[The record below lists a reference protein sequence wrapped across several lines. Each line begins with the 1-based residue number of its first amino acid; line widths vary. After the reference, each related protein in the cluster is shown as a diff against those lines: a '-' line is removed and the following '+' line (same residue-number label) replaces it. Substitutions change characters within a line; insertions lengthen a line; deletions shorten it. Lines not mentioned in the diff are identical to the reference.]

1 MRYNLESTLPIHAF
15 QPLGGR
21 HNPFKQRMTL
31 EGGNPVSAITNPI
44 SKALGTSG
52 GGGGVLGALASVDKA
67 VGNTIPG
74 GWATVAAV
82 AVPYAAPYLTG
93 AALTAGQA
101 AALAAGTSAAT
112 SAIQGRNLEDTLK
125 AAALAGATSYG
136 LNSLSSAN
144 ELDSLALPSDTPYVD
159 LPDGAVL
166 LSGGAPAP
174 DLSGIAL
181 PSETPYVDLADEGT
195 LLSSGPSSAIQ
206 SNELPSDVID
216 LPDTGTSYSN
226 LPAELNLD
234 ALYQDMPDGINQ
246 LSPVSQETIAA
257 SISQPALTPEE
268 KIELLI
274 KKAQDTGAQP
284 TISYSDSGIKMTDYS
299 APATE
304 ETQKMID
311 MGILERA
318 SDMPGYI
325 YEAIKNNPT
334 TAAAIGLGALTLS
347 GDRAPQQEE
356 QSAPTKRTY
365 SYGTSRE
372 VADPYLIKNR
382 SNARSVYEPRYA
394 EGGEVKR
401 FGVGGLSNALTRVFQ
416 PIERAV
422 IQPIGQAAPFLKDIA
437 PYAGILAAPFIAN
450 PFAAAGVGALS
461 SGFGRPGTGFNMKR
475 ALMGGIAAYGASTA
489 GGGLEA
495 AGTEPATTAA
505 TTTSNLVSAP
515 PGTVGESL
523 VNQTSSLVKEPSTG
537 FFRDPAAMQRGVTS
551 LLGPDSKA
559 AAARFGTQAGTFK
572 SGVPIVMGI
581 SGMSAID
588 EGQKMQEEADIASAP
603 ARQANV
609 DMLARIAASKNRAKK
624 AVLENPYQFAE
635 GGSVDDERGGDY
647 SSIDQGNLG
656 KGLFGLGYAA
666 GGLAKYASGGIVGYA
681 EGGIAKY
688 DTGGNVS
695 YNSQLAANVQAAYN
709 QGYSGSQIGAALIA
723 SGVDQATA
731 AAATGLSASTIAQAY
746 AGGAAL
752 TAGGGGIGNAAGNPG
767 NPNPTP
773 APYTPGVVT
782 PTTKYAP
789 NTSGGVYADKP
800 FSDAAVAS
808 FMIGNN
814 VKTPAEINYVRNMF
828 GVSADQIV
836 EAQKL
841 IARNDPSIAEAG
853 RQYAEAIAAR
863 PSAVSENLNA
873 IVTQLYS
880 QQLGR
885 APGAEDL
892 KYWTGQLATGA
903 NPQFVAQS
911 LNRSLEGQVHETQ
924 AIESA
929 FRQNL
934 QRSADQEGFQ
944 FWQSAAQAQ
953 GLTAQQLID
962 QIAKNASVEQMSRN
976 IKPGTK
982 FTEMELASLVSDP
995 FGGRRPTTSIYDLPT
1010 DVKDRAN
1017 ISYIDGTPVQFVTPL
1032 TERPYTSVF
1041 KDGTYSGTAGDFV
1054 MNVPLINEYLT
1065 RQMDSGALNLDQYR
1079 TISRVL
1085 SDPTKTAEDR
1095 IAALSAPKSN
1105 VIIDPKYGLQTGED
1119 VDLAKARAEAEQR
1132 QAVLNVNDPGYFQS
1146 GDLLAQAYKAAG
1158 LDYPFM
1164 PETYKAS
1171 TMMTKADLLTPEN
1184 IAEKSR
1190 QFAETNPYLIS
1201 NVVNAENVYTFDQPQ
1216 AQQALGLAQ
1225 LTPQAAQVTAQG
1237 DANSA
1242 NIYPEAATPTGMAGG
1257 GIARFLSGGGD
1268 GMSDSIKA
1276 NIEGTQEAR
1285 LADGEFVIP
1294 ADVVSH
1300 LGNGSSKAGA
1310 KQLYSMMDRVRKAR
1324 TGNQKQGRQI
1334 KPMKMMPA

>member
-31 EGGNPVSAITNPI
+31 EGGNPVSFITDPI
-44 SKALGTSG
+44 SSVLGTDG
-52 GGGGVLGALASVDKA
+52 GGGGLMGALADVDKA

-112 SAIQGRNLEDTLK
+112 SAVQGKSLEDTLK
-125 AAALAGATSYG
+125 AAALAGVTSYG
-136 LNSLSSAN
+136 LNSLSAGN
-144 ELDSLALPSDTPYVD
+144 NLDSLDLPSNTPYVD
-159 LPDGAVL
+159 LPDGEVL
-166 LSGGAPAP
+166 LSGGAP
-174 DLSGIAL
+174 DLSGISL
-181 PSETPYVDLADEGT
+181 PSETPYVDLADEAT
-195 LLSSGPSSAIQ
+195 ALTPDTAY
-206 SNELPSDVID
+206 PSDVSSQ
-216 LPDTGTSYSN
+216 PNVSVEPS

-257 SISQPALTPEE
+257 STAQPTLTPEE
-268 KIELLI
+268 KLEAMI
-274 KKAQDTGAQP
+274 KKAQDTTVRP
-284 TISYSDSGIKMTDYS
+284 SISYDSDTGIKMTDYS

-304 ETQKMID
+304 ETQKMVD
-311 MGILERA
+311 MGILERT
-318 SDMPGYI
+318 SEMPDYI
-325 YEAIKNNPT
+325 YEAIKRNPI
-334 TAAAIGLGALTLS
+334 TAAALGLGALTLS
-347 GDRAPQQEE
+347 GGKGQPQQEG

-372 VADPYLIKNR
+372 VADPYLIRNR
-382 SNARSVYEPRYA
+382 LNAQNVYEPRYA
-394 EGGEVKR
+394 KGGEVKH
-401 FGVGGLSNALTRVFQ
+401 FGIGGLSNALTKVFQ

-450 PFAAAGVGALS
+450 PFVATGVGALS

-475 ALMGGIAAYGASTA
+475 ALMGGIAAYGASTL

-523 VNQTSSLVKEPSTG
+523 VNQTSNLVKEPSTG
-537 FFRDPAAMQRGVTS
+537 FFRDTGAMQRGVTS

-559 AAARFGTQAGTFK
+559 AAAQFGTQAGTFK
-572 SGVPIVMGI
+572 SGVPIVMGV

-588 EGQKMQEEADIASAP
+588 EAQKMQEEADIASAP

-635 GGSVDDERGGDY
+635 GGSVDDEMGNDY
-647 SSIDQGNLG
+647 SSADQGNLS

-666 GGLAKYASGGIVGYA
+666 GGVAKFVEGGSSGGIYPDKTFSPA
-681 EGGIAKY
+681 QIASYFSTHGIDTPSEINHVKSLFNLSSEQVNEAK
-688 DTGGNVS
+688 G
-695 YNSQLAANVQAAYN
+695 
-709 QGYSGSQIGAALIA
+709 LIA
-723 SGVDQATA
+723 SGDQ
-731 AAATGLSASTIAQAY
+731 
-746 AGGAAL
+746 
-752 TAGGGGIGNAAGNPG
+752 
-767 NPNPTP
+767 
-773 APYTPGVVT
+773 
-782 PTTKYAP
+782 
-789 NTSGGVYADKP
+789 
-800 FSDAAVAS
+800 
-808 FMIGNN
+808 
-814 VKTPAEINYVRNMF
+814 
-828 GVSADQIV
+828 
-836 EAQKL
+836 
-841 IARNDPSIAEAG
+841 SIAEANTN
-853 RQYAEAIAAR
+853 YANAIAAR
-863 PSAVSENLNA
+863 PSAVAENASAVVN
-873 IVTQLYS
+873 QLYS

-885 APGAEDL
+885 APDAEGL
-892 KYWTGQLATGA
+892 KYWTGQLASGKSPA
-903 NPQFVAQS
+903 EVAQA

-929 FRQNL
+929 YRQNL
-934 QRSADQEGFQ
+934 QRTAEQEGFQ
-944 FWQSAAQAQ
+944 YWQSVAQSQ
-953 GLTAQQLID
+953 GLTTQQLID
-962 QIAKNASVEQMSRN
+962 KIASEAAREQTQRG
-976 IKPGTK
+976 ITPGTK
-982 FTEMELASLVSDP
+982 FTEMQLASLSADP
-995 FGGRRPTTSIYDLPT
+995 SGGRRPTTSIYDLPA
-1010 DVKDRAN
+1010 DVADRAN
-1017 ISYIDGTPVQFVTPL
+1017 ISYIDGTPVQFVTAL
-1032 TERPYTSVF
+1032 TSRPFKSVF
-1041 KDGTYSGTAGDFV
+1041 QDGAANAFPSYTGTAGDFV
-1054 MNVPLINEYLT
+1054 MDVPLINEYLT
-1065 RQMDSGALNLDQYR
+1065 RQMDAGALNVDQYR
-1079 TISRVL
+1079 TISSVL

-1095 IAALSAPKSN
+1095 IAALNAAKSN
-1105 VIIDPKYGLQTGED
+1105 VIIDPKYGLQIGED
-1119 VDLAKARAEAEQR
+1119 VDLAKARLEAGQR
-1132 QAVLNVNDPGYFQS
+1132 QGVLNANDPGYYQS
-1146 GDLLAQAYKAAG
+1146 GDGLANAYKAAG

-1164 PETYKAS
+1164 PNTYKAN
-1171 TMMTKADLLTPEN
+1171 TMMTQADLLTPEN
-1184 IAEKSR
+1184 IAAKSR
-1190 QFAETNPYLIS
+1190 EFAESNPYLIS
-1201 NVVNAENVYTFDQPQ
+1201 NAVNAENVYTFDRPPGE
-1216 AQQALGLAQ
+1216 AALGLAQ
-1225 LTPQAAQVTAQG
+1225 LTPQA
-1237 DANSA
+1237 DANATS
-1242 NIYPEAATPTGMAGG
+1242 IYTPEAATPTRMAVGG
-1257 GIARFLSGGGD
+1257 VARFLSGGGD

-1334 KPMKMMPA
+1334 NPTKLMPA